1 VSVPSNTPISLRNLG
16 TLRGYLGRKFSL
28 RLGQADPWS
37 AFMISV
43 AAFFSLLIL
52 APLVVVFWLSFF
64 EGSLL
69 DPINHY
75 SLKNYTSVFGSP
87 FTYKVLLNTAGF
99 SFISLVVAFLF
110 GLPAAWLVERTDFP
124 GKTVL
129 LTFMTVGL
137 LIPGFALAMG
147 WLFLLHPRI
156 GIVNQFLQTLFALEK
171 APLSITTVSGMGWVQ
186 GLNLTPVAFIMTA
199 SAFRAMDPKLEE
211 AAEASGAT
219 TARILVTVTIPLIW
233 PGILAAGIYIFTVG
247 LSAFD
252 VPAIIGWSNRIFTFS
267 TYMYL
272 MVSPQEGL
280 PRYGAGATF
289 SVIGIII
296 AACLGWWYSK
306 VQKRSHQYEVVTGK
320 AYQPKVFKL
329 GRRVV
334 FAWLFVGT
342 YLVLSKL
349 IPLAMLLWASLLKYF
364 EMPSLEALHHT
375 SLENYMS
382 LPWEL
387 VLRGAGNTSILMLLT
402 PTVTM
407 LLSLIFAWVVLRS
420 RFPGR
425 FLFDFF
431 AFLPHAVPNIV
442 FAIGAVL
449 IALFVLRGIV
459 PLYGTIWLLL
469 LLYIIVRLSYG
480 TRMIN
485 TSLIQIH
492 KELEEAAYVSGAST
506 WSVVRRILIPI
517 LAPPLLYGWLW
528 IALLTYRELT
538 LAVLLSR
545 AENTTLPVVVWSIW
559 LNGGFSQAAALT
571 VFLLGIL
578 VPIIALY
585 WIVARRSGIVPRAM

>member
-1 VSVPSNTPISLRNLG
+1 MVG
-16 TLRGYLGRKFSL
+16 
-28 RLGQADPWS
+28 
-37 AFMISV
+37 V
-43 AAFFSLLIL
+43 ASFFSLLIL

-69 DPINHY
+69 DPVSRY
-75 SLKNYTSVFGSP
+75 SFNNYVKVFTEP
-87 FTYKVLLNTAGF
+87 FTYKVLWNTAGF
-99 SFISLVVAFLF
+99 SLIALTVSFLF

-129 LTFMTVGL
+129 LTLMTVGL
-137 LIPGFALAMG
+137 LIPGFAVAMG

-156 GIVNQFLQTLFALEK
+156 GIVNQFLQDMFGFAD
-171 APLSITTVSGMGWVQ
+171 APLSITTITGMGWVQ

-199 SAFRAMDPKLEE
+199 GAFRAMDPKLEE
-211 AAEASGAT
+211 AAEASGAS
-219 TARILVTVTIPLIW
+219 TARIIWSVTVPLIW
-233 PGILAAGIYIFTVG
+233 PGILAAGIYILTVG

-280 PRYGAGATF
+280 PRYGLSATF
-289 SVIGIII
+289 SIIGIVL
-296 AACLGWWYSK
+296 AAVLGWWYAQ
-306 VQKRSHQYEVVTGK
+306 VQKRSHQYEVITGK
-320 AYQPKVFKL
+320 AYQPKIVKL
-329 GRRVV
+329 GNRAIL
-334 FAWLFVGT
+334 AWLFVSI
-342 YLVLSKL
+342 YLFLSKV

-364 EMPSLEALHHT
+364 EMPSVDAFSKT
-375 SLENYMS
+375 SLQNYVG

-402 PTVTM
+402 PTITVIV
-407 LLSLIFAWVVLRS
+407 SVIFAWVVLRS
-420 RFPGR
+420 RIRGR

-431 AFLPHAVPNIV
+431 AFLPHAVPNII

-449 IALFVLRGIV
+449 LALFVLRGFI

-480 TRMIN
+480 TRMMN
-485 TSLIQIH
+485 SSLIQIH
-492 KELEEAAYVSGAST
+492 HELEEAAYVSGGST
-506 WSVVRRILIPI
+506 WNVVRRILVPI
-517 LAPPLLYGWLW
+517 LTPPILYGWLW

-559 LNGGFSQAAALT
+559 LNGGFGQAAALT
-571 VFLLGIL
+571 TVMLCIL

-585 WIVARRSGIVPRAM
+585 WFVAHRSGIGPRAM

>member
-1 VSVPSNTPISLRNLG
+1 MVG
-16 TLRGYLGRKFSL
+16 
-28 RLGQADPWS
+28 
-37 AFMISV
+37 V
-43 AAFFSLLIL
+43 ASFFSLLIL

-69 DPINHY
+69 DPVIRY
-75 SLKNYTSVFGSP
+75 SFNNYVKVFTEP
-87 FTYKVLLNTAGF
+87 FTYKVLWNTAGF
-99 SFISLVVAFLF
+99 SLIALAVSFLF

-124 GKTVL
+124 GRTLL
-129 LTFMTVGL
+129 LTLMTVGL
-137 LIPGFALAMG
+137 LIPGFAVAMG

-156 GIVNQFLQTLFALEK
+156 GIVNQFLQDKFGLAD
-171 APLSITTVSGMGWVQ
+171 APLSITTITGMGWVQ

-211 AAEASGAT
+211 AAEASGAS
-219 TARILVTVTIPLIW
+219 TARMIWSVTVPLIW

-280 PRYGAGATF
+280 PRYGLSATF
-289 SVIGIII
+289 SIIGIVL
-296 AACLGWWYSK
+296 AAVLGWWYAQ
-306 VQKRSHQYEVVTGK
+306 VQKRSHQYEVITGK
-320 AYQPKVFKL
+320 AYQPKIIKL
-329 GRRVV
+329 GNRTIL
-334 FAWLFVGT
+334 AWLFVGI
-342 YLVLSKL
+342 YLFLSKL

-364 EMPSLEALHHT
+364 EMPSVDAFSRT
-375 SLENYMS
+375 SLQNYVG

-402 PTVTM
+402 PTITVIV
-407 LLSLIFAWVVLRS
+407 SVIFAWVVLRS
-420 RFPGR
+420 RIRGR

-431 AFLPHAVPNIV
+431 AFLPHAVPNII

-449 IALFVLRGIV
+449 LALFVLRGFI

-480 TRMIN
+480 TRMMN
-485 TSLIQIH
+485 SSLIQIH
-492 KELEEAAYVSGAST
+492 HELEEAAYVSGGST
-506 WSVVRRILIPI
+506 WNVVRRILVPI
-517 LAPPLLYGWLW
+517 LTPPILYGWLW

-559 LNGGFSQAAALT
+559 LNGGFGQAAALT
-571 VFLLGIL
+571 TVMLCIL

-585 WIVARRSGIVPRAM
+585 WFVAHRSGIGPRAM

>member
-1 VSVPSNTPISLRNLG
+1 MVG
-16 TLRGYLGRKFSL
+16 
-28 RLGQADPWS
+28 
-37 AFMISV
+37 V
-43 AAFFSLLIL
+43 ASFFSLLIL

-69 DPINHY
+69 DPVIRY
-75 SLKNYTSVFGSP
+75 SFNNYVKVFTEP
-87 FTYKVLLNTAGF
+87 FTYRVLWNTAGF
-99 SFISLVVAFLF
+99 SLIALAVSFLF

-124 GKTVL
+124 GRTLL
-129 LTFMTVGL
+129 LTLMTVGL
-137 LIPGFALAMG
+137 LIPGFAVAMG

-156 GIVNQFLQTLFALEK
+156 GIVNQFLQDTFGFAD
-171 APLSITTVSGMGWVQ
+171 APLSITTITGMGWVQ

-211 AAEASGAT
+211 AAEASGAS
-219 TARILVTVTIPLIW
+219 TARMIWSVTVPLIW

-280 PRYGAGATF
+280 PRYGLSATF
-289 SVIGIII
+289 SIIGIVL
-296 AACLGWWYSK
+296 AAVLGWWYAQ
-306 VQKRSHQYEVVTGK
+306 VQKRSHQYEVITGK
-320 AYQPKVFKL
+320 AYQPKIIKL
-329 GRRVV
+329 GNRTIL
-334 FAWLFVGT
+334 AWLFVGI
-342 YLVLSKL
+342 YLFLSKL

-364 EMPSLEALHHT
+364 EMPSVDAFSRT
-375 SLENYMS
+375 SLQNYVG

-402 PTVTM
+402 PTITIIV
-407 LLSLIFAWVVLRS
+407 SVIFAWVVLRS
-420 RFPGR
+420 RIRGR

-431 AFLPHAVPNIV
+431 AFLPHAVPNII

-449 IALFVLRGIV
+449 LALFVLRGFI

-480 TRMIN
+480 TRMMN
-485 TSLIQIH
+485 SSLIQIH
-492 KELEEAAYVSGAST
+492 HELEEAAYVSGGST
-506 WSVVRRILIPI
+506 WNVVRRILVPI
-517 LAPPLLYGWLW
+517 LTPPILYGWLW

-559 LNGGFSQAAALT
+559 LNGGFGQAAALT
-571 VFLLGIL
+571 TIMLCIL

-585 WIVARRSGIVPRAM
+585 WFVAHRSGIGPRAM

>member
-1 VSVPSNTPISLRNLG
+1 MVG
-16 TLRGYLGRKFSL
+16 
-28 RLGQADPWS
+28 
-37 AFMISV
+37 V
-43 AAFFSLLIL
+43 ASFFSLLIL

-69 DPINHY
+69 DPVSRY
-75 SLKNYTSVFGSP
+75 SFNNYVKVFTEP
-87 FTYKVLLNTAGF
+87 FTYKVLWNTAGF
-99 SFISLVVAFLF
+99 SLIALTVSFLF

-129 LTFMTVGL
+129 LTLMTVGL
-137 LIPGFALAMG
+137 LIPGFAVAMG

-156 GIVNQFLQTLFALEK
+156 GIVNQFLQDMFGFAD
-171 APLSITTVSGMGWVQ
+171 APLSITTITGMGWVQ

-199 SAFRAMDPKLEE
+199 GAFRAMDPKLEE
-211 AAEASGAT
+211 AAEASGAS
-219 TARILVTVTIPLIW
+219 TARIIWSVTVPLIW
-233 PGILAAGIYIFTVG
+233 PGILAAGIYILTVG

-280 PRYGAGATF
+280 PRYGLSATF
-289 SVIGIII
+289 SIIGIVL
-296 AACLGWWYSK
+296 AAVLGWWYAQ
-306 VQKRSHQYEVVTGK
+306 VQKRSHQYEVITGK
-320 AYQPKVFKL
+320 AYQPKIVKL
-329 GRRVV
+329 GNRAIL
-334 FAWLFVGT
+334 AWLFVSI
-342 YLVLSKL
+342 YLFLSKV

-364 EMPSLEALHHT
+364 EMPSVDAFSRT
-375 SLENYMS
+375 SLQNYVG

-402 PTVTM
+402 PTIAVIV
-407 LLSLIFAWVVLRS
+407 SVIFAWVVLRS
-420 RFPGR
+420 RIRGR

-431 AFLPHAVPNIV
+431 AFLPHAVPNII

-449 IALFVLRGIV
+449 LALFVLRGFI

-480 TRMIN
+480 TRMMN
-485 TSLIQIH
+485 SSLIQIH
-492 KELEEAAYVSGAST
+492 HELEEAAYVSGGST
-506 WSVVRRILIPI
+506 WNVVRRILVPI
-517 LAPPLLYGWLW
+517 LTPPILYGWLW

-559 LNGGFSQAAALT
+559 LNGGFGQAAALT
-571 VFLLGIL
+571 TVMLCIL

-585 WIVARRSGIVPRAM
+585 WFVAHRSGIGPRAM

>member
-1 VSVPSNTPISLRNLG
+1 MVG
-16 TLRGYLGRKFSL
+16 
-28 RLGQADPWS
+28 
-37 AFMISV
+37 V
-43 AAFFSLLIL
+43 ASFFSLLIL

-69 DPINHY
+69 DPVIRY
-75 SLKNYTSVFGSP
+75 SFNNYVKVFTEP
-87 FTYKVLLNTAGF
+87 FTYKVLWNTAGF
-99 SFISLVVAFLF
+99 SLIALVVSFVF

-129 LTFMTVGL
+129 LTLMTVGL
-137 LIPGFALAMG
+137 LIPGFAVAMG

-156 GIVNQFLQTLFALEK
+156 GVVNQFLQDMFGFAD
-171 APLSITTVSGMGWVQ
+171 APLSITTITGMGWVQ

-211 AAEASGAT
+211 AAEASGAG
-219 TARILVTVTIPLIW
+219 TARIIWSVTVPLIW

-280 PRYGAGATF
+280 PRYGLSATF
-289 SVIGIII
+289 SIIGIVL
-296 AACLGWWYSK
+296 AAVLGWWYAQ
-306 VQKRSHQYEVVTGK
+306 VQKRCHQYEVITGK
-320 AYQPKVFKL
+320 AYQPKIVKL
-329 GRRVV
+329 GNRTLL
-334 FAWLFVGT
+334 AWLFVGI
-342 YLVLSKL
+342 YLFLSKV
-349 IPLAMLLWASLLKYF
+349 IPLAMLLWASLLRYF
-364 EMPSLEALHHT
+364 EMPSVDAFSRT
-375 SLENYMS
+375 SLQNYVG

-402 PTVTM
+402 PTITVIV
-407 LLSLIFAWVVLRS
+407 SLIFAWVVLRS
-420 RFPGR
+420 RIRGR

-431 AFLPHAVPNIV
+431 AFLPHAVPNII

-449 IALFVLRGIV
+449 LALFVLRGFI

-480 TRMIN
+480 TRMMN
-485 TSLIQIH
+485 SSLIQIH
-492 KELEEAAYVSGAST
+492 HELEEAAYVSGGST
-506 WSVVRRILIPI
+506 WNVVRRILVPI
-517 LAPPLLYGWLW
+517 LTPPILYGWLW

-559 LNGGFSQAAALT
+559 LNGGFGQAAALT
-571 VFLLGIL
+571 TVMLCIL

-585 WIVARRSGIVPRAM
+585 WFVAHRSGIGPRAM

>member
-1 VSVPSNTPISLRNLG
+1 MVG
-16 TLRGYLGRKFSL
+16 
-28 RLGQADPWS
+28 
-37 AFMISV
+37 V
-43 AAFFSLLIL
+43 ASFFSLLIL

-69 DPINHY
+69 DPVIRY
-75 SLKNYTSVFGSP
+75 SFNNYVKVFTEP
-87 FTYKVLLNTAGF
+87 FTYKVLWNTAGF
-99 SFISLVVAFLF
+99 SLIALAVSFLF

-124 GKTVL
+124 GRTLL
-129 LTFMTVGL
+129 LTLMTVGL
-137 LIPGFALAMG
+137 LIPGFAVAMG

-156 GIVNQFLQTLFALEK
+156 GIVNQFLQDMFGFAD
-171 APLSITTVSGMGWVQ
+171 APLSITTITGMGWVQ

-199 SAFRAMDPKLEE
+199 GAFRAMDPKLEE
-211 AAEASGAT
+211 AAEASGAS
-219 TARILVTVTIPLIW
+219 TARIIWSVTVPLIW
-233 PGILAAGIYIFTVG
+233 PGILAAGIYILTVG

-280 PRYGAGATF
+280 PRYGLSATF
-289 SVIGIII
+289 SIIGIVL
-296 AACLGWWYSK
+296 AAVLGWWYAQ
-306 VQKRSHQYEVVTGK
+306 VQKRSHQYEVITGK
-320 AYQPKVFKL
+320 AYQPKIVKL
-329 GRRVV
+329 GNRAIL
-334 FAWLFVGT
+334 AWLFVSI
-342 YLVLSKL
+342 YLFLSKV

-364 EMPSLEALHHT
+364 EMPSVDAFSRT
-375 SLENYMS
+375 SLQNYVG

-402 PTVTM
+402 PTITVIV
-407 LLSLIFAWVVLRS
+407 SVIFAWVVLRS
-420 RFPGR
+420 RIRGR

-431 AFLPHAVPNIV
+431 AFLPHAVPNII

-449 IALFVLRGIV
+449 LALFVLRGFI

-480 TRMIN
+480 TRMMN
-485 TSLIQIH
+485 SSLIQIH
-492 KELEEAAYVSGAST
+492 HELEEAAYVSGGST
-506 WSVVRRILIPI
+506 WNVVRRILVPI
-517 LAPPLLYGWLW
+517 LTPPILYGWLW

-545 AENTTLPVVVWSIW
+545 SENTTLPVVVWSIW
-559 LNGGFSQAAALT
+559 LNGGFGQAAALT
-571 VFLLGIL
+571 TVMLCIL

-585 WIVARRSGIVPRAM
+585 WFVAHRSGIGPRAL

>member
-1 VSVPSNTPISLRNLG
+1 MVG
-16 TLRGYLGRKFSL
+16 
-28 RLGQADPWS
+28 
-37 AFMISV
+37 V
-43 AAFFSLLIL
+43 ASFFSLLIL

-69 DPINHY
+69 DPVIRY
-75 SLKNYTSVFGSP
+75 SFNNYIKVFSEP
-87 FTYKVLLNTAGF
+87 FTYKVLWNTAGF
-99 SFISLVVAFLF
+99 SLIALTVSFLF

-129 LTFMTVGL
+129 LTLMTVGL
-137 LIPGFALAMG
+137 LIPGFAVAMG

-156 GIVNQFLQTLFALEK
+156 GIVNQFLQDMFGFAD
-171 APLSITTVSGMGWVQ
+171 APLSITTITGMGWVQ

-199 SAFRAMDPKLEE
+199 GAFRAMDPKLEE
-211 AAEASGAT
+211 AAEASGAS
-219 TARILVTVTIPLIW
+219 TARIIWSVTVPLIW

-267 TYMYL
+267 TYVYL

-280 PRYGAGATF
+280 PRYGLSATF
-289 SVIGIII
+289 SIIGIVL
-296 AACLGWWYSK
+296 AAVLGWWYAQ
-306 VQKRSHQYEVVTGK
+306 VQKRSHQYEVITGK
-320 AYQPKVFKL
+320 AYQPKIVKL
-329 GRRVV
+329 GNRAIL
-334 FAWLFVGT
+334 AWLFVSI
-342 YLVLSKL
+342 YLFLSKV

-364 EMPSLEALHHT
+364 EMPSVDAFSRT
-375 SLENYMS
+375 SLQNYVG

-402 PTVTM
+402 PTITVIV
-407 LLSLIFAWVVLRS
+407 SVIFAWVVLRS
-420 RFPGR
+420 RIRGR

-431 AFLPHAVPNIV
+431 AFLPHAVPNII

-449 IALFVLRGIV
+449 LALFVLRGFI

-480 TRMIN
+480 TRMMN
-485 TSLIQIH
+485 SSLIQIH
-492 KELEEAAYVSGAST
+492 HELEEAAYVSGGST
-506 WSVVRRILIPI
+506 WNVVRRILVPI
-517 LAPPLLYGWLW
+517 LTPPILYGWLW

-559 LNGGFSQAAALT
+559 LNGGFGQAAALT
-571 VFLLGIL
+571 TVMLCIL

-585 WIVARRSGIVPRAM
+585 WFVAHRSGIGPRAM

>member
-1 VSVPSNTPISLRNLG
+1 MSLSDSIRLYVFFPRIVSQ
-16 TLRGYLGRKFSL
+16 
-28 RLGQADPWS
+28 RLGQVDPW
-37 AFMISV
+37 AWLMVGV
-43 AAFFSLLIL
+43 ASFFSLLIL

-69 DPINHY
+69 DPVIRY
-75 SLKNYTSVFGSP
+75 SFNNYVKVFTEP
-87 FTYKVLLNTAGF
+87 FTYKVLWNTAGF
-99 SFISLVVAFLF
+99 SLIALAVSFLF

-129 LTFMTVGL
+129 LTLMTVGL
-137 LIPGFALAMG
+137 LIPGFAVAMG

-156 GIVNQFLQTLFALEK
+156 GIVNQFLQDMFGFAD
-171 APLSITTVSGMGWVQ
+171 APLSITTITGMGWVQ

-199 SAFRAMDPKLEE
+199 GAFRAMDPKLEE
-211 AAEASGAT
+211 AAEASGAS
-219 TARILVTVTIPLIW
+219 TARIIWSVTVPLIW
-233 PGILAAGIYIFTVG
+233 PGILAAGIYILTVG

-280 PRYGAGATF
+280 PRYGLSATF
-289 SVIGIII
+289 SIIGIVL
-296 AACLGWWYSK
+296 AAVLGWWYAQ
-306 VQKRSHQYEVVTGK
+306 VQKRSHQYEVITGK
-320 AYQPKVFKL
+320 AYQPKIVKL
-329 GRRVV
+329 GNRAIL
-334 FAWLFVGT
+334 AWLFVGI
-342 YLVLSKL
+342 YLFLSKV

-364 EMPSLEALHHT
+364 EMPSVDAFART
-375 SLENYMS
+375 SLQNYVG

-402 PTVTM
+402 PTITVIV
-407 LLSLIFAWVVLRS
+407 SVIFAWVVLRS
-420 RFPGR
+420 RIRGR

-431 AFLPHAVPNIV
+431 AFLPHAVPNII

-449 IALFVLRGIV
+449 LALFVLRGFI

-480 TRMIN
+480 TRMMN
-485 TSLIQIH
+485 SSLIQIH
-492 KELEEAAYVSGAST
+492 HELEEAAYVSGGST
-506 WSVVRRILIPI
+506 WNVVRRILVPI
-517 LAPPLLYGWLW
+517 LTPPILYGWLW

-559 LNGGFSQAAALT
+559 LNGGFGQAAALT
-571 VFLLGIL
+571 TVMLCIL

-585 WIVARRSGIVPRAM
+585 WFVAHRSGIGPRAM

>member
-1 VSVPSNTPISLRNLG
+1 MSLSDSSRVYTFFPGIIS
-16 TLRGYLGRKFSL
+16 RG
-28 RLGQADPWS
+28 LGQVDPW
-37 AFMISV
+37 AVLMVGV

-52 APLVVVFWLSFF
+52 APLIVVFWLSFF

-69 DPINHY
+69 DPVTHY
-75 SLKNYTSVFGSP
+75 SFNNYVKVFTEP
-87 FTYKVLLNTAGF
+87 FTYKVLWNTAGF
-99 SFISLVVAFLF
+99 SLIALAVSFFF

-129 LTFMTVGL
+129 LTLMTVGL
-137 LIPGFALAMG
+137 LIPGFAVAMG

-156 GIVNQFLQTLFALEK
+156 GVVNQFLQDVFGFAD
-171 APLSITTVSGMGWVQ
+171 APLSITTITGMGWVQ

-211 AAEASGAT
+211 AAEASGAS
-219 TARILVTVTIPLIW
+219 TARIIWSVTVPLIW

-280 PRYGAGATF
+280 PRYGLSATF
-289 SVIGIII
+289 SIIGIVL
-296 AACLGWWYSK
+296 AAVLGWWYAQ
-306 VQKRSHQYEVVTGK
+306 VQKRSHQYEVITGK
-320 AYQPKVFKL
+320 AYQPKIIKL
-329 GRRVV
+329 GNRAIL
-334 FAWLFVGT
+334 AWLFVGI
-342 YLVLSKL
+342 YLFLSKL
-349 IPLAMLLWASLLKYF
+349 IPLAMLLWASLLRYF
-364 EMPSLEALHHT
+364 EMPSVDALGRT
-375 SLENYMS
+375 SLQNYLG

-402 PTVTM
+402 PTITVIV
-407 LLSLIFAWVVLRS
+407 SVIFAWVVLRS
-420 RFPGR
+420 RIRGR

-431 AFLPHAVPNIV
+431 AFLPHAVPNII

-449 IALFVLRGIV
+449 LALFVLRGFI

-480 TRMIN
+480 TRMMN
-485 TSLIQIH
+485 SSLIQIH
-492 KELEEAAYVSGAST
+492 HELEEAAYVSGGST
-506 WSVVRRILIPI
+506 WNVVRRILVPI
-517 LAPPLLYGWLW
+517 LTPPILYGWLW

-559 LNGGFSQAAALT
+559 LNGGFGQAAALT
-571 VFLLGIL
+571 TVMLCIL

-585 WIVARRSGIVPRAM
+585 WFVAHRSGIGPRAM